1 MQRNENTMGAPAA
14 RRGHV
19 LLVSPLTF
27 SYHLSISETLRSMG
41 YAVTWWDERASS
53 AIWYKLALRLFP
65 AWTVRWSERSFLERL
80 SQLDPVSISHVLV
93 IKGEG
98 LSKRV
103 ALKMRETLAWASM
116 GLYLWD
122 SVENVKGVFNILPSF
137 DSVATFDPVDAKN
150 FGWIYRPLFWR
161 NTSVGNG
168 VPGAAL
174 FDWCFIGTIH
184 SDRHRV
190 IHRLRQR
197 DSQQGRSFVFAYFQS
212 PLMLFMRRLG
222 DWTLWFAPK
231 GSLSTKSM
239 PAAEVAQKVACS
251 RAVLDV
257 EHPRQRGFTMRT
269 IETLLAGKKLVTTN
283 KHILTSN
290 LYHPS
295 RVHLISRVS
304 PEIPAEFLK
313 QPYIGVSDELRIY
326 YSCEGWASE
335 LLEFQDAAKSS
346 RATSNTGLPWA
357 AIMRN
362 NVCNAGRSV

>member
-1 MQRNENTMGAPAA
+1 MHPNETILDAPAA
-14 RRGHV
+14 QRGHV

-27 SYHLSISETLRSMG
+27 SYHISISDTLRLMG

-53 AIWYKLALRLFP
+53 ATWYKLALRLFP
-65 AWTVRWSERSFLERL
+65 AWTVRWSEHSFLLRL
-80 SQLDPVSISHVLV
+80 VQLDPASITHVLV

-103 ALKMRETLAWASM
+103 AINIREVLPHASM

-122 SVENVKGVFNILPSF
+122 GVENVKGVTNILPAF
-137 DSVATFDPVDAKN
+137 DSVATFDPVDAKT
-150 FGWIYRPLFWR
+150 FGWTYRPLFWR
-161 NTSVGNG
+161 NISVGKG
-168 VPGAAL
+168 VHGAAL

-197 DSQQGRSFVFAYFQS
+197 DSQQRRSFVFAYFQS
-212 PLMLFMRRLG
+212 PLMLSMRRLG

-283 KHILTSN
+283 NHILTSN

-295 RVHLISRVS
+295 RVHVISRVS
-304 PEIPAEFLK
+304 PEIPAEFLA
-313 QPYIGVSDELRIY
+313 QPYLSVSDALRSY

-335 LLEFQDAAKSS
+335 LLELQDAAKSS
-346 RATSNTGLPWA
+346 RATSNTGFPRA
-357 AIMRN
+357 AMTGK
-362 NVCNAGRSV
+362 NVCDDGRSV

>member
-1 MQRNENTMGAPAA
+1 MQRNENTSGAPAA

-53 AIWYKLALRLFP
+53 ATWYKLALRLFP

-80 SQLDPVSISHVLV
+80 SQIDAASISHVLV

-98 LSKRV
+98 LSRRV
-103 ALKMRETLAWASM
+103 VLKMREALSPVSM

-122 SVENVKGVFNILPSF
+122 GVENVKGVSRILPAF
-137 DSVATFDPVDAKN
+137 DSVATFDPVDAKT
-150 FGWIYRPLFWR
+150 FGWTYRPLFWR
-161 NTSVGNG
+161 NISVGKR
-168 VPGAAL
+168 VPGATL

-190 IHRLRQR
+190 IHRLRQLN
-197 DSQQGRSFVFAYFQS
+197 SQQGRSFVFAYFQS

-257 EHPRQRGFTMRT
+257 EHPRQRGYTMRT

-295 RVHLISRVS
+295 RVHVISRAN
-304 PEIPAEFLK
+304 PEIPAEFLE
-313 QPYIGVSDELRIY
+313 QPYLSISDALKSY
-326 YSCEGWASE
+326 YSCKGWASE
-335 LLEFQDAAKSS
+335 LLDLQDTAKNH
-346 RATSNTGLPWA
+346 RED
-357 AIMRN
+357 R
-362 NVCNAGRSV
+362 